1 MMTLDQLTANL
12 AIGTKLSLTDAT
24 TNKQVTQFLT
34 QLDAAAKP
42 DLAREEGEAFSLV
55 ANSGDGNFL
64 ISSEGTSF
72 EIDGLSVDEIDLL
85 DLFSIDDIDL
95 SEIDF
100 GDLELDE
107 ETLDLIRFL
116 MEDEDL
122 PELPDLFSEAEVVFS
137 DEDPEAAEG
146 EGEAEIDPYKA
157 AVDEYKEKLAK
168 QLEEMDE
175 MLAIGDLSAQ
185 AQKEIQERYSKF
197 QTLRSMES
205 ESLLTLMK
213 AMMSINS
220 TLNGMIKSHNDNMER
235 TFKN

>member
-1 MMTLDQLTANL
+1 MLTLDQLTNNL
-12 AIGTKLSLTDAT
+12 TTGTKLDLTDAT
-24 TNKQVTQFLT
+24 TNKQVSQFLT
-34 QLDAAAKP
+34 QLDAAANK
-42 DLAREEGEAFSLV
+42 DLEREEGEAFSLV
-55 ANSGDGNFL
+55 ANSGEGNFL
-64 ISSEGTSF
+64 VSAEGTSF
-72 EIDGLSVDEIDLL
+72 EVDGESMNEVDLL
-85 DLFSIDDIDL
+85 DLFSLDDIDL
-95 SEIDF
+95 STIDF

-116 MEDEDL
+116 MEDDD
-122 PELPDLFSEAEVVFS
+122 LPDLLSEGEVVFS
-137 DEDPEAAEG
+137 EEEAEG
-146 EGEAEIDPYKA
+146 AEGDSDPVKS

-185 AQKEIQERYSKF
+185 AQKEIQERYSKV
-197 QTLRSMES
+197 QTLRAMES